1 MANIVTA
8 LKLLFDRPNEPMV
21 SPKGDNQVVFQ
32 LTEQHLV
39 SNLTYISVIH
49 QFHKECQRN
58 RKKTAWQLL
67 VDLEIDYSM
76 CNAMFQYTL
85 RLFRH
90 LIQIKNIVYAQINYF
105 ICFSYTSI
113 DLGLSQCFVS

>member
-39 SNLTYISVIH
+39 SNLTYISVI
-49 QFHKECQRN
+49 QKFHKKCQRN
-58 RKKTAWQLL
+58 RKKNCLAAT
-67 VDLEIDYSM
+67 
-76 CNAMFQYTL
+76 
-85 RLFRH
+85 R
-90 LIQIKNIVYAQINYF
+90 
-105 ICFSYTSI
+105 
-113 DLGLSQCFVS
+113 